1 MKFNGSNIKFSFIIF
16 TTLLKIVSSNASPKL
31 NPKILFKSK
40 DNKKGKRHKE
50 GRDQVQA
57 LVGINLCTYEIKKG
71 KRHLTLPRMHVIAT
85 RRKAYSRDH

>member
-1 MKFNGSNIKFSFIIF
+1 MIWSDFAFLNFNGSNIKFSFIIF
-16 TTLLKIVSSNASPKL
+16 TTLLKIVCSNASPKL

-57 LVGINLCTYEIKKG
+57 PVGINCVLMKK
-71 KRHLTLPRMHVIAT
+71 K
-85 RRKAYSRDH
+85 KASDI